1 MKQYIDKSTIATE
14 IERRIKE
21 CDKLADAAADNNLSN
36 TQQANELLIRQYTSL
51 LDFLDTLE
59 VKDVDLEK
67 ESDNYSK
74 DILTCDVQFE
84 PFTHLYNCAKH
95 FYELGLNTN
104 LWKSADGED
113 LPEIDR
119 EVVVFMQ
126 KEGLSPRVGIAHRP
140 NPKGWDGTSIST
152 GKTEHFQPMLYGK
165 GRWSL
170 PDVKIWLDCNLPFK
184 EDEI

>member
-1 MKQYIDKSTIATE
+1 MAKYIDKFAVMAE
-14 IERRIKE
+14 IESYINSF
-21 CDKLADAAADNNLSN
+21 CDRNGNLEDIETNGLTYETLYDLKNS
-36 TQQANELLIRQYTSL
+36 I
-51 LDFLDTLE
+51 DTLE
-59 VKDVDLEK
+59 VKEVDLEK
-67 ESDNYSK
+67 EFDNYAK
-74 DILTCDVQFE
+74 DILACDVQFE

-95 FYELGLNTN
+95 FFELGLNTN

-119 EVVVFMQ
+119 EVVVFTQ

-165 GRWSL
+165 GGWSL

-184 EDEI
+184 ENEV